1 MSISA
6 GSLDQSAAGG
16 GSMGTGAGAAAAAA
30 AAALVG
36 EAPLV
41 ELRWRLNY
49 TTRTAV
55 RTSGSEEE

>member
-16 GSMGTGAGAAAAAA
+16 GSMGTGAGAAA